1 MVQPMPNLAI
11 PARLITIPVSH
22 YCEKTRWALTRLQI
36 PFVEERHMP
45 PFHRWATR
53 EIDKGSR
60 LGHTPETE
68 RNTSSLNRLQKK
80 RNMSSLNRWIT
91 QKIGGQSVP
100 VLITETSI
108 LKSSDEI
115 LNYVDAIAP
124 DALKLYPTNPE
135 HRNQIDKLVHSFDS
149 VLAPAVRLWS
159 YSYLMK
165 QAHLIQP
172 LWCEG
177 VPWFE
182 RLFFPVMFPW
192 MRSNALQ
199 MYGISD
205 VSTIAA
211 HESIN
216 RIFETVGNLLADGR
230 AYLVGDRFSAADL
243 AFATL
248 AAAVVVPPGYG
259 VKLPELSQLPDQIAN
274 SIQRFRETLA
284 GKFVFHLYREH
295 ERIGQEH
302 L

>member
-1 MVQPMPNLAI
+1 MPNLAI

-53 EIDKGSR
+53 QIDKQSR
-60 LGHTPETE
+60 LGDTPEIE
-68 RNTSSLNRLQKK
+68 S
-80 RNMSSLNRWIT
+80 NMSSLNRWAI

-100 VLITETSI
+100 VLITGTSI
-108 LKSSDEI
+108 FKSSDEI

-124 DALKLYPTNPE
+124 DELKLYPTNPE
-135 HRNQIDKLVHSFDS
+135 HRSQIDKLVHSFDS

-165 QAHLIQP
+165 QAHLVQP

-205 VSTIAA
+205 ASTIAA
-211 HESIN
+211 HESIDK
-216 RIFETVGNLLADGR
+216 IFKTVGSLLADGR
-230 AYLVGDRFSAADL
+230 SYLVGGRFSAADL

-284 GKFVFHLYREH
+284 GKFVFRLYQEH